1 MYLLD
6 ASVLITAHSLYYPVD
21 RVPEYWEW
29 LRHVA
34 NAGNVKMPLEVY
46 EEVTEGPDNEEKDLV
61 YGWLQEEA
69 TKKALL
75 LDEQVNA
82 ELVQR
87 ITVEG
92 YAADLTDDE
101 VEQIGRDPFLI
112 AYGLRGGR
120 CIVTA
125 EVSKPKKQRQNRK
138 VPDVCDSFG
147 IPWCDPHRFNRELKF
162 STAWKREF
170 GVG

>member
-34 NAGNVKMPLEVY
+34 SAGSVKMPLEVF
-46 EEVTEGPDNEEKDLV
+46 EEVTEGPENEKDLV
-61 YGWLQEEA
+61 YAWLQEEA
-69 TKKALL
+69 TQKALL
-75 LDEQVNA
+75 LDA
-82 ELVQR
+82 EVETDLVRR
-87 ITVEG
+87 ITTEG

-112 AYGLRGGR
+112 AHGMRGGH

-125 EVSKPKKQRQNRK
+125 EVSKPSKRRQNRR

-147 IPWCDPHRFNRELKF
+147 VQWCDPHRFNRDLRF
-162 STAWKREF
+162 STSWKREF
-170 GVG
+170 GVL